1 MQAANT
7 TALVGRA
14 FAAHTKSK
22 HQQLWHVYV
31 AKRAMYNANGMLGHN
46 RVVLH
51 HKYGLPDANGIDI
64 LFDVEW
70 PADDLH
76 RADLITELLSVREG
90 VQRVEMTQA
99 DT

>member
-1 MQAANT
+1 
-7 TALVGRA
+7 
-14 FAAHTKSK
+14 
-22 HQQLWHVYV
+22 
-31 AKRAMYNANGMLGHN
+31 MLGHN
-46 RVVLH
+46 RVMLLGHNRVMLP

-90 VQRVEMTQA
+90 AQSVEMTQA
-99 DT
+99 DMQDILEYVCTY